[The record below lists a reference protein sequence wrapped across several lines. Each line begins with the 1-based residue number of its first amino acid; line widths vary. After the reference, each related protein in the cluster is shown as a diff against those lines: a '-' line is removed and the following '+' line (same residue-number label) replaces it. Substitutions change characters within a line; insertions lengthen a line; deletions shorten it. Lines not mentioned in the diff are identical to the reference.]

1 MIRRLRLGRGT
12 AATIAA
18 AAVLLTAGAWAAA
31 RLLRVPQECVAEGH
45 IAVLAGGRA
54 YPERTDVAAGLHRIS
69 PESRV
74 ILTNDGER
82 GGWSRA
88 EQRNPRFVEL
98 AAARLQAHG
107 VPAELI
113 DVLPGTTSG
122 TWDEAAR
129 LRGHADSLGLAALTV
144 VTSVHHGRRTALTFD
159 HWFRNSPT
167 SVRLCA
173 LAEPP
178 SKRSETLWWLDR
190 RGWSDVAGEYP
201 KLAGYALRRWR
212 GDGVPPRRQ

>member
-1 MIRRLRLGRGT
+1 MDRRRLGRAT
-12 AATIAA
+12 AAIIVA

-31 RLLRVPQECVAEGH
+31 RLLRVRPACAVDGH
-45 IAVLAGGRA
+45 IAVLAGARA
-54 YPERTDVAAGLHRIS
+54 FPERAEVAAELHRIS
-69 PESRV
+69 PESRI

-82 GGWSRA
+82 GGWSRSD
-88 EQRNPRFVEL
+88 QRNPWFVEL
-98 AAARLQAHG
+98 AAARLQAGG
-107 VPAELI
+107 VPADLI

-129 LRGHADSLGLAALTV
+129 LRRHADSLGLAALTV
-144 VTSVHHGRRTALTFD
+144 VTSTYHGRRVALTFD
-159 HWFRNSPT
+159 HWFRDSPT

-178 SKRSETLWWLDR
+178 SERSEALWWLDR
-190 RGWSDVAGEYP
+190 RGWADVAGEYP

-212 GDGVPPRRQ
+212 GDGAAPRRD